1 MNMAPNIVRPIVS
14 PFARHIVVVNPNTTL
29 AMTERIAATA
39 RAVVHVGTQIIAVQP
54 SAGPASI
61 EGYADE
67 AMAVPHM
74 LEALFS
80 AQASNRAIAGY
91 VIACFDDTGLDAAR
105 CVLDAPVVGIGEAA
119 CHMAS
124 LVAARFSVITTLS
137 RSVSPIEHNLVK
149 YGLASRCARVRA
161 AEVAV
166 LDLEDPASDAYALI
180 SNEIRAALKEDRAEA
195 IVLGCAGMSDLAARL
210 SNEHGVPVIEGV
222 GAAVKLIECLAALN
236 LITSKRITY
245 AKPLTKAYAGAYP
258 NFLTCHP

>member
-1 MNMAPNIVRPIVS
+1 MALN
-14 PFARHIVVVNPNTTL
+14 
-29 AMTERIAATA
+29 
-39 RAVVHVGTQIIAVQP
+39 P

-67 AMAVPHM
+67 AMAVPYM
-74 LEALFS
+74 LEAMFA
-80 AQASNRAIAGY
+80 AQSQNPGIAGY

-119 CHMAS
+119 CHLAS

-180 SNEIRAALKEDRAEA
+180 SAEISAALKHDRAEA
-195 IVLGCAGMSDLAARL
+195 IVLGCAGMTDLAQRL
-210 SNEHGVPVIEGV
+210 SREHGVPVIDGV
-222 GAAVKLIECLAALN
+222 GAAVKLIESLAGLG
-236 LITSKRITY
+236 LHTSKRTTY
-245 AKPLTKAYAGAYP
+245 ARPLPKAYAGVAGIP
-258 NFLTCHP
+258 NFIASRA

>member
-1 MNMAPNIVRPIVS
+1 MNIVVI
-14 PFARHIVVVNPNTTL
+14 NPNTTA
-29 AMTERIAATA
+29 AMTARIATTA
-39 RAVVHVGTQIIAVQP
+39 KVVAQAGTHIIAIQP

-74 LEALFS
+74 LEAMF
-80 AQASNRAIAGY
+80 AEQAKNPAIAGY

-124 LVAARFSVITTLS
+124 LIAARFSVITTLS
-137 RSVSPIEHNLVK
+137 RSISPIEHNLAK

-166 LDLEDPASDAYALI
+166 LDLEDAASDAYAQI
-180 SNEIRAALKEDRAEA
+180 SNEISTALKEDRAEA
-195 IVLGCAGMSDLAARL
+195 IVLGCAGMTDLAARL
-210 SNEHGVPVIEGV
+210 SREHGVPVIDGV
-222 GAAVKLIECLAALN
+222 GAAVKLIESLAALG
-236 LITSKRITY
+236 LKTSKHTTY
-245 AKPLTKAYAGAYP
+245 AAPRAKAYAGGVP
-258 NFLTCHP
+258 NFLTQK